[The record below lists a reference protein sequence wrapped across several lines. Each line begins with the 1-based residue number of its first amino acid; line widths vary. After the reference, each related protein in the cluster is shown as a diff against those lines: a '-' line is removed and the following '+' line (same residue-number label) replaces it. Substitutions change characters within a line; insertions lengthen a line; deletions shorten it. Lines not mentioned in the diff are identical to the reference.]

1 MFKVDV
7 CFDWLAA
14 RQSLEAA
21 PILPQTQGWGAV
33 IGPNRSNLNQTG
45 KWAVKSAPVHCVVGA
60 SPKRSQVVKFG
71 ARWRQRLLI
80 NS

>member
-1 MFKVDV
+1 MFKGDV

-45 KWAVKSAPVHCVVGA
+45 KWAVKSAPVQRPDSSA
-60 SPKRSQVVKFG
+60 MEYRLFLAMKFVPF
-71 ARWRQRLLI
+71 LI
-80 NS
+80 